1 MKNNTYLSEIII
13 SIVLIILL
21 VLFLNPFDFLMPP
34 PLFSMLIIVLI
45 ALFGMFVAVVWKE
58 GVRDEREGFHRML
71 AGRFAF
77 LAGSSILVIGII
89 IQELRHISDPWL
101 IYALVGML
109 IAKIGGMLY
118 GQKKY

>member
-1 MKNNTYLSEIII
+1 MKNNQFLSETII
-13 SIVLIILL
+13 SVVLIVLL
-21 VLFLNPFDFLMPP
+21 VLFLNPFNFLMPP
-34 PLFSMLIIVLI
+34 PFLSMIVVVLI
-45 ALFGMFVAVVWKE
+45 AIFGMFIAVVWKE
-58 GVRDEREGFHRML
+58 QVSDEREGLHRMI

-77 LAGSSILVIGII
+77 LVGSSILVVGII
-89 IQELRHISDPWL
+89 VQALHHISDPWL